1 MCSRAI
7 ARAAPPTK
15 YKFLP
20 AAANIETDPASAR
33 SVASETALAL
43 SPSSARRS
51 GPSGSVTPRPIS
63 PISPASEGPPALT
76 RINSTLP
83 PPRSTTNPSAS
94 GIPASTPVADSRA
107 SSGPSMISTGTRH
120 CDSTSAANDR
130 PSPASRTAA
139 VANTARCSAP
149 TARASATNRRKLTSA
164 SVLPSGFSLPV
175 EAIPRPR
182 PRSTLWCS
190 SGNKAP
196 PRRSK
201 TTRRSEFEPKSMT
214 AMRPV
219 VGITFGS
226 VIKSANDQ
234 SWVTPLQSRTAP
246 RQARVRHEIRMGR
259 ERLVIDWYAVI
270 AAIRRQ
276 APALQSVAKIR
287 DHDLVQHLPVHGLV
301 LDRHERLDPSVEIPR
316 HPVGGTDEN
325 LGAIRGKLVAVGE
338 TDDAPML

>member
-20 AAANIETDPASAR
+20 GAANNEAVPATAR

-51 GPSGSVTPRPIS
+51 GPSGSVIPRLIS
-63 PISPASEGPPALT
+63 PISPASEGPPAPT

-83 PPRSTTNPSAS
+83 PPRSTTSPSAS
-94 GIPASTPVADSRA
+94 GMPASTPVADSRA
-107 SSGPSMISTGTRH
+107 SSAPPMISTGARH
-120 CDSTSAANDR
+120 CASTSAANDR
-130 PSPASRTAA
+130 PSLASRTAA
-139 VANTARCSAP
+139 VANTARCSTP
-149 TARASATNRRKLTSA
+149 TARASATNRRKLTRASA
-164 SVLPSGFSLPV
+164 LPSAFSRPV

-182 PRSTLWCS
+182 PHSTLS
-190 SGNKAP
+190 FSNGNKAP
-196 PRRSK
+196 PSRSK

-214 AMRPV
+214 AMRPA

-226 VIKSANDQ
+226 VIGSANDQ
-234 SWVTPLQSRTAP
+234 SRVTPLQRRAAA
-246 RQARVRHEIRMGR
+246 RQARVRHEVGMGR
-259 ERLVIDWYAVI
+259 EGFAIDRYAVI
-270 AAIRRQ
+270 APIGRQ
-276 APALQSVAKIR
+276 GPALQSVAEIR
-287 DHDLVQHLPVHGLV
+287 HHDLVEHLPVHGLV
-301 LDRHERLDPSVEIPR
+301 LDRHERLDPSVEIPW

-325 LGAIRGKLVAVGE
+325 LGAIRGELAAVGE